1 MRTALAWHNMTCH
14 RLRAAASVAG
24 VAFAVMLVYMQL
36 GFYDAC
42 FRSSTL
48 VYDQLSFDVALV
60 SPQYVHLRAA
70 GVFPLERLS
79 QAESL
84 AGVANAAPLYVASG
98 LYRTSDARVRR
109 EIIVLGVDPA
119 DHPFRI
125 PAMADQAHRLA
136 GRDTA
141 IMDSSTVKGYGPV
154 VPGLRTEVEHRSIE
168 IIATY
173 AHGTGFIA
181 PASMFVSGATLARLF
196 PRSAVRLV
204 GLGLLRLTPGAS
216 PEAVARRLQAV
227 LPGDVRAMTRTELEQ
242 SEQRYFVQGRPLGIM
257 FSGGVLLAF
266 TVGAV
271 ILYQILAAEV
281 LRQYKEYATLKAIGY
296 GTGYLNAVVLK
307 QAAMFAIFGFLP
319 GTGAAWGLYAIT
331 RMRTNL
337 PMFMTPGRIAT
348 VLVLSLAMCAVAGLL
363 ASRKAAKADPAD
375 LF

>member
-1 MRTALAWHNMTCH
+1 MTCH

-48 VYDQLSFDVALV
+48 VYDQLQFDVALV

-79 QAESL
+79 QAEAQ
-84 AGVANAAPLYVASG
+84 AGVANAAPLYIASG
-98 LYRTSDARVRR
+98 LYRTSDARTQR

-125 PAMADQAHRLA
+125 PAMVEQAQRLT

-141 IMDSSTVKGYGPV
+141 IMDTSTVKGYGPV
-154 VPGLRTEVEHRSIE
+154 YAGLRTEVERRSIE

-181 PASMFVSGATLARLF
+181 PASMFVSDLTLARLF
-196 PRSAVRLV
+196 PGTRIRLV
-204 GLGLLRLTPGAS
+204 GLGLLRLDPGAD
-216 PEAVARRLQAV
+216 PDGVARGLQAALPDDVQV
-227 LPGDVRAMTRTELEQ
+227 LTRAELES
-242 SEQRYFVQGRPLGIM
+242 SEQRYFVRGRPLGIM

-271 ILYQILAAEV
+271 ILYQILASEV

-296 GTGYLNAVVLK
+296 GKAYLNAVVLK
-307 QAAMFAIFGFLP
+307 QAALFAIFGFLP
-319 GTGAAWGLYAIT
+319 GTGAAWALYAIT
-331 RMRTNL
+331 RIRTNL
-337 PMFMTPGRIAT
+337 PMFMTPWRIAT
-348 VLVLSLAMCAVAGLL
+348 VLGLSLAMCALAGVL